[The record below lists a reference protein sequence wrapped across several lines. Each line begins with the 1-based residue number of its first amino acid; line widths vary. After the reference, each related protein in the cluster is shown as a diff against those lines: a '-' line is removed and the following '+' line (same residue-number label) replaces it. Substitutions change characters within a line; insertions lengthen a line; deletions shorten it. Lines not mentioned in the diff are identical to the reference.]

1 MTTTL
6 TEQRTAAPTR
16 WSVDGAG
23 SFVEFAV
30 KTFWGLASVRGHFDR
45 FDGWYETGPA
55 WARSRDLDDRESPV
69 VRNEQR
75 PPRDDPSAGDAAR
88 QGAPEQMK
96 GRHRVVIGGGLV
108 AAKALRRVSHVPTV

>member
-45 FDGWYETGPA
+45 FDGWYETGPDGA
-55 WARSRDLDDRESPV
+55 TIELTIDADSLDTGNSMRDKHLRSADFF
-69 VRNEQR
+69 
-75 PPRDDPSAGDAAR
+75 G
-88 QGAPEQMK
+88 
-96 GRHRVVIGGGLV
+96 V
-108 AAKALRRVSHVPTV
+108 AETKTRGLRRPASTAANPHR